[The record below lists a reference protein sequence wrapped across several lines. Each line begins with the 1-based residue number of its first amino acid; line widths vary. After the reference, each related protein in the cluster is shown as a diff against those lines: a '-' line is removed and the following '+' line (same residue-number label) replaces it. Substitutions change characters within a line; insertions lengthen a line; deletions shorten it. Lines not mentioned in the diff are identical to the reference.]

1 MDKRDL
7 LNELLD
13 LGGNHRP
20 EASKV
25 LEPKLVEYIKNVEAD
40 PQIEDAL
47 RILQMYK
54 VEYFDN
60 DLKTGCRLVAPV
72 FERLMNME
80 EWGIYDIL
88 LAAIVVGHAK
98 TYKHTYSFA
107 EDILERLEKY
117 SGERWYVG
125 TQLAIHVNVV
135 LRLVNAKYFD
145 LENSDALEELGEL
158 EDMFLK
164 HTNAGLAL
172 CKGRKYVI
180 QKAMFVVRKGLFYKD
195 DDRVNEA
202 FRLLSDN
209 GELEMYRVMRHE
221 IRQYEYVTELTITR
235 KQYDIMIGH
244 SIRELRLDRDMTT
257 EELAELLDVSPW
269 SLGQFERGERGMS
282 GLIIRQLAD
291 IFGVSTD
298 VLYNGPYSVSLE
310 SDYHEKQL
318 QKLLAYARKLTE
330 DETDYLLTNV
340 KSLLKLNRGEKRNRF
355 G

>member
-47 RILQMYK
+47 RILQMGR

-60 DLKTGCRLVAPV
+60 DLEAGCQIVEPI
-72 FERLMNME
+72 FERLANTE

-88 LAAIVVGHAK
+88 LFTIVIGHAK
-98 TYKHTYSFA
+98 TYKQSYMSG
-107 EDILERLEKY
+107 EDVLNRLEKY

-125 TQLAIHVNVV
+125 TRLVIHSNIA
-135 LRLVNAKYFD
+135 LRLVRAKFFD
-145 LENSDALEELGEL
+145 LESSDALEELEN
-158 EDMFLK
+158 MFLK
-164 HTNAGLAL
+164 HVNAGLAL
-172 CKGRKYVI
+172 CKGRIYLAH
-180 QKAMFVVRKGLFYKD
+180 KAAFMIRKGIFYCD
-195 DDRVNEA
+195 DDLTKEG
-202 FRLLSDN
+202 FRLLGDH
-209 GELEMYRVMRHE
+209 GELEMYKVMRYE
-221 IRQYEYVTELTITR
+221 VKPFEYVAEFTITR
-235 KQYDIMIGH
+235 KQYDIIIGN
-244 SIRELRLDRDMTT
+244 SIRELRLERDMTT
-257 EELAELLDVSPW
+257 EELAELLDVSLW
-269 SLGQFERGERGMS
+269 SVRQFERGERGIS
-282 GLIIRQLAD
+282 GLTIRKLAD

-298 VLYNGPYSVSLE
+298 VLYNGPCSIPLE
-310 SDYHEKQL
+310 SNRHEKQV
-318 QKLLAYARKLTE
+318 QMLLAYARKLTE

-340 KSLLKLNRGEKRNRF
+340 KSLLKLNRGGKQNRF